1 MATSFDNYAR
11 KSEHELDDQVSA
23 AYKAINQ
30 MLNGMKYRP
39 SQLIEAPSLKTFETD
54 SVGSKQMTAEAQQS
68 EAAAVQSAIDDEV
81 SSQVDAAPTA
91 VKDVISTQTSDIAS
105 SAEPALSDDEEA
117 LARQEEA
124 RSSVARSL
132 KEQEKSAKIGHQIA
146 DDQANGSAVSDL
158 EDDLDLDQYIH
169 SYLED
174 QTDYDEVDDQTAV
187 AETQTSAQPGSA
199 SQADNQ
205 QQSAAQPVDSAT
217 IVTSSQSADDTL
229 MHSDQTM
236 SLDDALKNADRLRRE
251 SAPESQADVDAEEAA
266 ASAVVNDT
274 PADDDIPTAPQSNMS
289 SQAQVVLPAM
299 DSETAKSDGLRKDFE
314 EHPEAINNDDFLDED
329 DTANQS
335 LQELKDNPIQAAKSS
350 TKTNILVG
358 GIVGI
363 LILVILAFAFVVK

>member
-39 SQLIEAPSLKTFETD
+39 SQLIEAPSLKTFESD

-105 SAEPALSDDEEA
+105 STEPALSDDEEK

-174 QTDYDEVDDQTAV
+174 QTDYDEVDDQTTV

-199 SQADNQ
+199 SQANNQ
-205 QQSAAQPVDSAT
+205 QMSAQPVDSAK
-217 IVTSSQSADDTL
+217 IVADSQSTDATL
-229 MHSDQTM
+229 MHPDQTM

-251 SAPESQADVDAEEAA
+251 SAPESQDDVDAEEAA

-289 SQAQVVLPAM
+289 SQTQVVLPAM
-299 DSETAKSDGLRKDFE
+299 DSETAKNNGLRKDFE
-314 EHPEAINNDDFLDED
+314 EHPEAINNGDFLDED

-335 LQELKDNPIQAAKSS
+335 LQELKDNPIQATKSS

>member
-11 KSEHELDDQVSA
+11 KSEHELDDQVNA

-91 VKDVISTQTSDIAS
+91 VKDVISNQTSDLAS
-105 SAEPALSDDEEA
+105 SAKPALSDDEEA

-132 KEQEKSAKIGHQIA
+132 KEQEKSAKVGHQIA
-146 DDQANGSAVSDL
+146 DDQASGSAVSAL

-174 QTDYDEVDDQTAV
+174 PDYGEVSDQVDA
-187 AETQTSAQPGSA
+187 AESQSSAQPGSA
-199 SQADNQ
+199 AQVES
-205 QQSAAQPVDSAT
+205 QQSTAQPVDSAK
-217 IVTSSQSADDTL
+217 IVTDSQSDDTL
-229 MHSDQTM
+229 MHPDQTM
-236 SLDDALKNADRLRRE
+236 SLDDALKNADRMRRE
-251 SAPESQADVDAEEAA
+251 NAPESQADVDAEEAA

-289 SQAQVVLPAM
+289 SQTQVVLPAM
-299 DSETAKSDGLRKDFE
+299 DSETAKSNGLRKDFE
-314 EHPEAINNDDFLDED
+314 EHPEAINDDNFLDED

>member
-91 VKDVISTQTSDIAS
+91 VKDAISTQTSDLKAS
-105 SAEPALSDDEEA
+105 DAPELSNDEEA

-146 DDQANGSAVSDL
+146 DDQTNGSAASDL

-169 SYLED
+169 SYLEEPV
-174 QTDYDEVDDQTAV
+174 DYDDTGNQALTAENQSS
-187 AETQTSAQPGSA
+187 AEPISA
-199 SQADNQ
+199 SQADN
-205 QQSAAQPVDSAT
+205 QQSAAQPVDSAK
-217 IVTSSQSADDTL
+217 IVTNSQSADDTL
-229 MHSDQTM
+229 MHPDQTM

-251 SAPESQADVDAEEAA
+251 SAPESQDDVDAEEAA

-289 SQAQVVLPAM
+289 SQTQVVLPAM
-299 DSETAKSDGLRKDFE
+299 DSETAKSNGLRKDFE
-314 EHPEAINNDDFLDED
+314 EHPEAISNDDFLDED

>member
-39 SQLIEAPSLKTFETD
+39 SQLIEAPSLKSFETD

-68 EAAAVQSAIDDEV
+68 ETQAVQLAIDDEV
-81 SSQVDAAPTA
+81 SNQVNAAPTA

-105 SAEPALSDDEEA
+105 SAQPALSNDEEA
-117 LARQEEA
+117 LARQEEV

-169 SYLED
+169 SYLEEPV
-174 QTDYDEVDDQTAV
+174 DYDDTGNQALA
-187 AETQTSAQPGSA
+187 AENQSSAEPGSA
-199 SQADNQ
+199 SQAVSHQ
-205 QQSAAQPVDSAT
+205 QASAQPVDSAKIAT
-217 IVTSSQSADDTL
+217 TNMQSDDAL
-229 MHSDQTM
+229 MHPDQTM

-289 SQAQVVLPAM
+289 NQTQVVLPAM
-299 DSETAKSDGLRKDFE
+299 DSETAKSNGLRKDFE

>member
-39 SQLIEAPSLKTFETD
+39 SQLIEAPSLKSFETD

-68 EAAAVQSAIDDEV
+68 ETRAVQLAIDDEV
-81 SSQVDAAPTA
+81 SNQVDAAPTA

-105 SAEPALSDDEEA
+105 SVEPALSDDEEK

-146 DDQANGSAVSDL
+146 DDQTNKSAVSDL

-174 QTDYDEVDDQTAV
+174 QTDYNEVDDQTAV

-205 QQSAAQPVDSAT
+205 QQSAAQPVDSAK
-217 IVTSSQSADDTL
+217 IVTNSQSADDTL
-229 MHSDQTM
+229 MHPDQTM

-289 SQAQVVLPAM
+289 SQTQVVLPAM

-363 LILVILAFAFVVK
+363 LILVILAFAFVVR